1 MTWLFAVFKGLLG
14 GFNPLRD
21 AAAGLWHSALRNPW
35 RAIAIWFAIMIVIN
49 VFLLRRERAENAQ
62 LRADIAEIA
71 KGQKQAGRDQAAV
84 NHAPAAISQA
94 IAKES
99 RADEKAIYEAGRA
112 AGAAYA
118 DSHRVRPPAVC
129 AASPAGVPGTDRPDP
144 QHDGPGDAADMVAIS
159 TANFDTCTVN
169 SQRLA
174 KVRADAQALIAA
186 GVAVADTSEPQEA
199 SGQ

>member
-1 MTWLFAVFKGLLG
+1 MSWLLAVFEGLAG
-14 GFNPLRD
+14 RFNPLRD
-21 AAAGLWHSALRNPW
+21 AAAGLWHAALRNPW
-35 RAIAIWFAIMIVIN
+35 RAIAIGFAIMIV
-49 VFLLRRERAENAQ
+49 VSVLLLRRERAENAQ

-71 KGQKQAGRDQAAV
+71 KGQKQAGRNQAAV
-84 NHAPAAISQA
+84 NHAPAVISQA

-99 RADEKAIYEAGRA
+99 RADEKALYEAGRA

-118 DSHRVRPPAVC
+118 DSHRVRAAAICP
-129 AASPAGVPGTDRPDP
+129 ASPASVSGADRPAP

-159 TANFDTCTVN
+159 SANFTTCTFN

-174 KVRADAQALIAA
+174 KVYADSHALIAE
-186 GVAVADTSEPQEA
+186 GVARADTSEPQEA